1 MKISNRL
8 VTTFQSKPSLLSLY
22 ITAGFPKLTDT
33 AVLLKELQKANI
45 DFVEVGLPFSDSLMD
60 GPTIQHSHQV
70 ALENGMT
77 LEVLMEQL
85 DSVRSEI
92 SYPLVLMGALNPIF
106 QFGVERFCERCH
118 QVGIDGVLIPDLTLS
133 EYQKK
138 FKKFYQKYHLAPIFM
153 VTPRTS
159 EERLLE
165 IDAEGSG
172 FLYVMSSSSTTGAAN
187 KTLSD
192 SKAYLERI
200 QALPLRNPKAIGFN
214 ISTREEVEFAHRY
227 GQGAIVGS
235 AFIRKLQQTGASK
248 AVEDFV
254 KELRL
259 N

>member
-1 MKISNRL
+1 MKTTNKL

-133 EYQKK
+133 KYQKN

-159 EERLLE
+159 EARLLE

-172 FLYVMSSSSTTGAAN
+172 FLYVMSSSSTTGTAN

-200 QALPLRNPKAIGFN
+200 HALPLQNPTAIGFN
-214 ISTREEVEFAHRY
+214 ISTREEVEFAYRY

-235 AFIRKLQQTGASK
+235 AFIRRLQQEEATTVVG
-248 AVEDFV
+248 DFV
-254 KELRL
+254 NELRP